1 MNKGEQYVQTLNELE
16 TQRDQLV
23 PIWRDCFDLTAPE
36 RGEGFW
42 RARVDYQVDTS
53 KRAEL
58 YDSAGADSVNLF
70 ASALMSGLT
79 PSNSKW
85 FQFGLAS
92 VDNERLSGIA
102 RNWLQDASEVM
113 FDAIHSSN
121 YDAVALEFLK
131 DVAIAGMAGL
141 YVDMDEDGNLVFEE
155 WALDNLFV
163 LESKRNG
170 GIDTVYRRLQLTPAQ
185 AYNLFGEDTPD
196 STIEQYKT
204 GKRLSDLDEYIHC
217 IHPVKG
223 KAVTAEAKLAK
234 NMPFRSVY
242 VHSKTGKVVRE
253 GGFNEMPVIIPR
265 WAVIPNT
272 PYATGPL
279 YAALPD
285 LKSLNELKRQFLTN
299 AELVISPPLVADD
312 DGVINPNNI
321 KLGPRQI
328 MFKSSQGDIRPL
340 FTVGNLDWAMGMI
353 QQLQESIRRQM
364 LADQLAPAVKS
375 YMTAQEIMQ
384 RQDTIRGLLG
394 PLFGRLESELLRP
407 LLTRVFG
414 LLYRA
419 NRFEEVPDELL
430 GIDFKPNFTGPH
442 ARAQRMERAN
452 VMMNYVATLS
462 NLAQID
468 QSVLDTFDFTAAAAR
483 YAHLTGVE
491 ADLLRDR
498 REIEAMQQQRS
509 QAAQQAQ
516 MAQVMTESMG
526 DAGGI

>member
-1 MNKGEQYVQTLNELE
+1 MEKGQQFVQTLNELE

-42 RARVDYQVDTS
+42 RSRVDYQIDTS

-58 YDSAGADSVNLF
+58 YDSAGSDSVNLF

-79 PSNSKW
+79 PSNSRW
-85 FQFGLAS
+85 FQFGTAG
-92 VDNERLSGIA
+92 LSNDTMSGVA
-102 RNWLQDASEVM
+102 KQWLQNASEVM
-113 FDAIHSSN
+113 FSAIHSSN

-131 DVAIAGMAGL
+131 DVAIAGMSGL
-141 YVDMDEDGNLVFEE
+141 YVDMDEDGNLVFEQ
-155 WALDNLFV
+155 WSLDNLFV

-170 GIDTVYRRLQLTPAQ
+170 GIDTVYRRLQLTPQQ
-185 AYNLFGEDTPD
+185 AVNLFGKDAPDT
-196 STIEQYKT
+196 TQEQVKT

-217 IHPVKG
+217 IHPVAG

-242 VHSKTGKVVRE
+242 VHSKTGKIVRE

-272 PYATGPL
+272 PYATGPF
-279 YAALPD
+279 YNALPD
-285 LKSLNELKRQFLTN
+285 MKSLNELKRQFLTN

-353 QQLQESIRRQM
+353 QQLQESIRRQL

-394 PLFGRLESELLRP
+394 PLFGRLESEFLRP

-414 LLYRA
+414 LLYRSNA
-419 NRFEEVPDELL
+419 FTPAPEELL
-430 GIDFKPNFTGPH
+430 GTDFKPNFTGPH

-452 VMMNYVATLS
+452 VLMNYVATIT
-462 NLAQID
+462 NLAQVD
-468 QSVLDTFDFTAAAAR
+468 QGVLDTFDFGKAAR
-483 YAHLTGVE
+483 RYADLTGVE
-491 ADLLRDR
+491 ADLLRDPQ
-498 REIEAMQQQRS
+498 EIEQIQQQRA

-516 MAQVMTESMG
+516 MAQAMSESMG